1 MIRKCNSV
9 APTPWLSGW
18 SWDCFFL
25 SLFHYYTAGF
35 GVLTHHWHVG
45 FHLAFV
51 LGLIYL
57 VYTPH
62 RNIDATVIPGHTSLL
77 MIRWPDFIKIGVPSL
92 FIYGMMGFLPALLLF
107 SYFAIVVHFSRHIR
121 RHVTCPAG

>member
-9 APTPWLSGW
+9 APSPWLSDGRRTV
-18 SWDCFFL
+18 FFL

-62 RNIDATVIPGHTSLL
+62 RAIGSTEISDRTTSP

-92 FIYGMMGFLPALLLF
+92 FTYGMMGFLPAILLF
-107 SYFAIVVHFSRHIR
+107 SYFAIVVHFYDIFV
-121 RHVTCPAG
+121 VT